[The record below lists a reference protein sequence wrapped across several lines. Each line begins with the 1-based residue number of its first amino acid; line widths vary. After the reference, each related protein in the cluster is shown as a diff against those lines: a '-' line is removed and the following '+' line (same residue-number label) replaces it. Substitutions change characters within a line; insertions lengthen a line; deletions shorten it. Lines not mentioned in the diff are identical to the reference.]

1 MQKNIYIVR
10 HGISEGNLRQFVD
23 GNYVIDSNIK
33 LAKEGVEDVKK
44 AGQFLSK
51 KRLDKAAMWVSPFL
65 RTRQTAEIILEELKK
80 QGITDIK
87 YKEDPNLVE
96 QDFGDFD
103 FQFYDK
109 WKYIS
114 PHSWMVN
121 QARYMDPVGRFYSR
135 IEGGEAPIDTY
146 NRMAM
151 FVITRLERTNYKNNI
166 IVTHAVAS
174 RLLASF
180 LLEDKVEEYYTES
193 CPINASIRKISVQD
207 RFYSDEGFVFIP

>member
-10 HGISEGNLRQFVD
+10 HGISEGNLRKFVD
-23 GNYVIDSNIK
+23 GSYVIDSNIK

-51 KRLDKAAMWVSPFL
+51 KSLDKAAMWVSPFL
-65 RTRQTAEIILEELKK
+65 RTRQTAKIILDELEK

-103 FQFYDK
+103 LQFYDK
-109 WKYIS
+109 WKNIS

-121 QARYMDPVGRFYSR
+121 QAKYMDPGGRFYSR

-174 RLLASF
+174 KLLASF
-180 LLEDKVEEYYTES
+180 LLEEKVEKYYTES

-207 RFYSDEGFVFIP
+207 RVYSDEGFVFIP